1 MSRFCRKALSSTSTT
16 IREGL
21 GAFIL
26 AEKASARGEEVCRQS
41 PQPSSPRHK
50 EGVFKVGTDLLDT
63 LVLTSAALRAGIAGG
78 QEVAIRDRELLMSST
93 RLDDDL
99 MMRLLVEQEGKELRA
114 GIAGMA
120 DAGLDY
126 FSKSS
131 GLHRLHT
138 F

>member
-1 MSRFCRKALSSTSTT
+1 
-16 IREGL
+16 
-21 GAFIL
+21 
-26 AEKASARGEEVCRQS
+26 
-41 PQPSSPRHK
+41 
-50 EGVFKVGTDLLDT
+50 VFKVGTDLLDT

-78 QEVAIRDRELLMSST
+78 QEVAIKDRELLMSST

-99 MMRLLVEQEGKELRA
+99 MMRLLLEQEGKEL
-114 GIAGMA
+114 
-120 DAGLDY
+120 DH